1 MEREVEKEGRTKVYS
16 EKGSEQSQSEVTRAS
31 CVPGKELRAGSP
43 VLALLLPSA

>member
-16 EKGSEQSQSEVTRAS
+16 EKRSEQSQSGVTRAR
-31 CVPGKELRAGSP
+31 CVPGTEHRAGSP